1 MTVPLRGTI
10 LKAGIMAKP
19 RFHTVAAFVVL
30 AVSAAWVLT
39 GEFSS
44 IGSAANDVSGDEPQ
58 PAQAEA
64 APDKVLRTVA
74 VLEPDFIQHN
84 RIIRISGV
92 TAPDKR
98 TTLATRSAGILGE
111 LKVKKG
117 DTVKA
122 GDAVLILE
130 AAEKQALVDTA
141 RALLDQREKEA
152 ENIERLVKEG
162 ISPTTQSDSAR
173 SALASARSQLETA
186 QAELDRL
193 TVVAPFSGIIDQVM
207 VEEGS
212 WLPSGEAAAVLL
224 QLDPVVALGEV
235 SEREISHVTVGSEA
249 DVRLISGEI
258 VSGTVRHVS
267 LEATSGTRT
276 FPIEI
281 AIANPDRKIPAG
293 MTAEIMIKSEP
304 VRAVRLPRSVVTLDV
319 AGNLGLRILNA
330 DGTVGFVPIDLI
342 DDSPS
347 GLVLS
352 GVPEDARI
360 IVAGQDLVSDGETVN
375 AVAADNSLIT
385 GATGDRAEQ
394 SQ

>member
-1 MTVPLRGTI
+1 MHRAPGQGGDSRRR
-10 LKAGIMAKP
+10 P
-19 RFHTVAAFVVL
+19 RAD
-30 AVSAAWVLT
+30 
-39 GEFSS
+39 
-44 IGSAANDVSGDEPQ
+44 N
-58 PAQAEA
+58 
-64 APDKVLRTVA
+64 
-74 VLEPDFIQHN
+74 
-84 RIIRISGV
+84 
-92 TAPDKR
+92 
-98 TTLATRSAGILGE
+98 
-111 LKVKKG
+111 
-117 DTVKA
+117 
-122 GDAVLILE
+122 
-130 AAEKQALVDTA
+130 
-141 RALLDQREKEA
+141 
-152 ENIERLVKEG
+152 
-162 ISPTTQSDSAR
+162 AR

-193 TVVAPFSGIIDQVM
+193 TVVAPFSGVIDQVM

-330 DGTVGFVPIDLI
+330 DGTVGFVPIDLV

>member
-1 MTVPLRGTI
+1 MD
-10 LKAGIMAKP
+10 AG
-19 RFHTVAAFVVL
+19 
-30 AVSAAWVLT
+30 
-39 GEFSS
+39 
-44 IGSAANDVSGDEPQ
+44 
-58 PAQAEA
+58 
-64 APDKVLRTVA
+64 
-74 VLEPDFIQHN
+74 FIEHN
-84 RIIRISGV
+84 RIIRVSGV

-111 LKVKKG
+111 LKVKRV
-117 DTVKA
+117 TRSRPA
-122 GDAVLILE
+122 TRCWCSR
-130 AAEKQALVDTA
+130 AAEKQAMVDTA
-141 RALLDQREKEA
+141 RALLDQRRRKRKTSSGWSRKVSRRPPRA
-152 ENIERLVKEG
+152 
-162 ISPTTQSDSAR
+162 TCAR

-186 QAELDRL
+186 QADVDRL

-330 DGTVGFVPIDLI
+330 DGTVGFVPIDLSTI
-342 DDSPS
+342 LPRAWCSVVFQRTPASLSQVRTSSVTAKPS
-347 GLVLS
+347 TRW
-352 GVPEDARI
+352 PPTTA
-360 IVAGQDLVSDGETVN
+360 
-375 AVAADNSLIT
+375 
-385 GATGDRAEQ
+385 
-394 SQ
+394 

>member
-1 MTVPLRGTI
+1 
-10 LKAGIMAKP
+10 MAKP

-44 IGSAANDVSGDEPQ
+44 IGSAANETPGDEPKV
-58 PAQAEA
+58 AETA
-64 APDKVLRTVA
+64 APAEKVLRTVA
-74 VLEPDFIQHN
+74 VIEPDFVQHN

-92 TAPDKR
+92 TSPDKR

-117 DTVKA
+117 DRVRA
-122 GDAVLILE
+122 GDVVLVLDG
-130 AAEKQALVDTA
+130 AEKRAMVETA
-141 RALLDQREKEA
+141 KALLDQRQKEA
-152 ENIERLVKEG
+152 ENIERLVRNG

-173 SALASARSQLETA
+173 SALASARSQLEAA
-186 QAELDRL
+186 QADLDRL

-235 SEREISHVTVGSEA
+235 SEREIASVRVGSEA
-249 DVRLISGEI
+249 DVRLISGDV
-258 VSGTVRHVS
+258 VSGIVRHVS

-276 FPIEI
+276 FPIEV
-281 AIANPDRKIPAG
+281 AIANPDNKLPAG
-293 MTAEIMIKSEP
+293 MTAEIMIKSE
-304 VRAVRLPRSVVTLDV
+304 AVEAVKLPRSVVTLDA

-330 DGTVGFVPIDLI
+330 DNTVGFVPIDLI
-342 DDSPS
+342 DDSPA

-352 GVPEDARI
+352 GVPQDAKI
-360 IVAGQDLVSDGETVN
+360 IIAGQDLVSDGETVK
-375 AVAADNSLIT
+375 AVPADSSLIT
-385 GATGDRAEQ
+385 GSTVTTAER

>member
-1 MTVPLRGTI
+1 
-10 LKAGIMAKP
+10 MAKP

-44 IGSAANDVSGDEPQ
+44 IGSAANETPGGEPQ
-58 PAQAEA
+58 STQAA
-64 APDKVLRTVA
+64 APAEKVLRTVA
-74 VLEPDFIQHN
+74 VIEPDFVQHN

-92 TAPDKR
+92 TSPDKR

-117 DTVKA
+117 DRVQA
-122 GDAVLILE
+122 GDVVLVLDG
-130 AAEKQALVDTA
+130 AEKRAMVETA
-141 RALLDQREKEA
+141 KALLDQRQKEA
-152 ENIERLVKEG
+152 ENIERLVKNG

-173 SALASARSQLETA
+173 SALASARSQLEAA
-186 QAELDRL
+186 QADLDRL

-235 SEREISHVTVGSEA
+235 SEREISSVSVGSEA
-249 DVRLISGEI
+249 DVRLISGDV
-258 VSGTVRHVS
+258 VSGIVRHVS
-267 LEATSGTRT
+267 LEATAGTRT
-276 FPIEI
+276 FPIEV
-281 AIANPDRKIPAG
+281 AIANPDNKLPAG
-293 MTAEIMIKSEP
+293 MTAEIMIKSE
-304 VRAVRLPRSVVTLDV
+304 AVQAVKLPRSVVTLDA

-330 DGTVGFVPIDLI
+330 DNTVGFVPIDLI
-342 DDSPS
+342 DDSPA

-352 GVPEDARI
+352 GVPQNAKI
-360 IVAGQDLVSDGETVN
+360 IVAGQDLVSDGEMVN
-375 AVAADNSLIT
+375 AVPADSTLIT
-385 GATGDRAEQ
+385 GATVTTAER

>member
-1 MTVPLRGTI
+1 
-10 LKAGIMAKP
+10 MAKP

-44 IGSAANDVSGDEPQ
+44 IGSAANDATVDEPQ
-58 PAQAEA
+58 STQAA
-64 APDKVLRTVA
+64 APSEKVLRTVA
-74 VLEPDFIQHN
+74 VIEPDFIQHN

-92 TAPDKR
+92 TSPDKR

-117 DTVKA
+117 DKVEA
-122 GDAVLILE
+122 GDVVLVLDG
-130 AAEKQALVDTA
+130 AEKQAMVDTA
-141 RALLDQREKEA
+141 KALLEQRQKEA
-152 ENIERLVKEG
+152 ENIERLVKNG

-173 SALASARSQLETA
+173 SALASARSQLEAA
-186 QAELDRL
+186 QADIDRL

-235 SEREISHVTVGSEA
+235 SEREIAYVSVGSEA
-249 DVRLISGEI
+249 DVRLISGDI
-258 VSGTVRHVS
+258 VTGKVRHVS

-276 FPIEI
+276 FPIEV
-281 AIANPDRKIPAG
+281 AIANPDNKLPAG
-293 MTAEIMIKSEP
+293 MTAEIMIKSE
-304 VRAVRLPRSVVTLDV
+304 AVQAVKLPRSVVTLDA

-330 DGTVGFVPIDLI
+330 DNTVGFVPIDLI
-342 DDSPS
+342 DDSPA

-352 GVPEDARI
+352 GVPQNAKI
-360 IVAGQDLVSDGETVN
+360 IVAGQDLVSDGETVK
-375 AVAADNSLIT
+375 AVPADASLIT
-385 GATGDRAEQ
+385 GATVKTAEQ

>member
-1 MTVPLRGTI
+1 
-10 LKAGIMAKP
+10 MALP

-44 IGSAANDVSGDEPQ
+44 IGSAAQESGDEPK
-58 PAQAEA
+58 AERA
-64 APDKVLRTVA
+64 APATEKALRTVA
-74 VLEPDFIQHN
+74 VIEPDFIQHN

-111 LKVKKG
+111 LKVEKG
-117 DTVKA
+117 DRVQA
-122 GDAVLILE
+122 GDVILVLDG
-130 AAEKQALVDTA
+130 AEKQAMVDTA
-141 RALLDQREKEA
+141 KALLDQRRKEA
-152 ENIERLVKEG
+152 DNVERLVKTG
-162 ISPTTQSDSAR
+162 IAPTTQMDNAR

-186 QAELDRL
+186 QAEIDRL
-193 TVVAPFSGIIDQVM
+193 TVVAPFSGVIDQVK

-235 SEREISHVTVGSEA
+235 SEREISHVNVGREA

-267 LEATSGTRT
+267 LEATAGTRT
-276 FPIEI
+276 FPIEV
-281 AIANPDRKIPAG
+281 AIPNPDNKVPSG
-293 MTAEIMIKSEP
+293 MTAEIMVKSEA
-304 VRAVRLPRSVVTLDV
+304 VRAVKLPRSVVTLDP
-319 AGNLGLRILNA
+319 AGNLGLRILKG

-342 DDSPS
+342 DDTPG
-347 GLVLS
+347 GLILS
-352 GVPEDARI
+352 GVPEDAKI
-360 IVAGQDLVSDGETVN
+360 IVAGQDLVSDGEAVN
-375 AVAADNSLIT
+375 AVPADSSMIT
-385 GATGDRAEQ
+385 GATARVAEQ
-394 SQ
+394 KQ

>member
-1 MTVPLRGTI
+1 V
-10 LKAGIMAKP
+10 
-19 RFHTVAAFVVL
+19 
-30 AVSAAWVLT
+30 
-39 GEFSS
+39 
-44 IGSAANDVSGDEPQ
+44 
-58 PAQAEA
+58 
-64 APDKVLRTVA
+64 
-74 VLEPDFIQHN
+74 
-84 RIIRISGV
+84 
-92 TAPDKR
+92 
-98 TTLATRSAGILGE
+98 TRS
-111 LKVKKG
+111 
-117 DTVKA
+117 KA

-130 AAEKQALVDTA
+130 AAEKQAMVDTA

-319 AGNLGLRILNA
+319 AGNLGLRIPQCRQYRRLRA
-330 DGTVGFVPIDLI
+330 D
-342 DDSPS
+342 
-347 GLVLS
+347 
-352 GVPEDARI
+352 
-360 IVAGQDLVSDGETVN
+360 
-375 AVAADNSLIT
+375 
-385 GATGDRAEQ
+385 
-394 SQ
+394 